1 MSEYRNIILFFPV
14 VAGYMMENLCP
25 VDINFKNTNN
35 MSIIFSSIWTVMYI
49 IIGYTWKYEQSK
61 KINKIYVFITA
72 LSMLW
77 VYYFSCLNDFQMSI
91 YILLLIIGSTYM
103 LICKIKSKKNKLLL
117 SFYLFIL
124 HIIFILNYK
133 YNNI

>member
-14 VAGYMMENLCP
+14 IAGYMMESLCP
-25 VDINFKNTNN
+25 IDIKFNNVDN
-35 MSIIFSSIWTVMYI
+35 MSIIFSSIWTIMYT

-61 KINKIYVFITA
+61 KINKIYVLITA

-103 LICKIKSKKNKLLL
+103 LIFKIKSKKNKLLL
-117 SFYLFIL
+117 SLYLFIL
-124 HIIFILNYK
+124 HIIFILIYK